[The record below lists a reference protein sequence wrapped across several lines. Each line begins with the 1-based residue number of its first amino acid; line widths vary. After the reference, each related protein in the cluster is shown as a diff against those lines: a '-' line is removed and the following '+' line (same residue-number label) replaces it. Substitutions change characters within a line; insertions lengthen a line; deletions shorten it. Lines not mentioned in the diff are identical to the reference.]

1 MKKAVYP
8 AALAARS
15 VPWIL
20 TRWRSFILLS
30 VFCAANVLRPARKK
44 PCIWGLR
51 RRPLRLLQIRIKMKD
66 GEVYMKQKICALLLA
81 LLVMAAA
88 VPAMA
93 AESDKPD
100 NSNYQQSDDGC
111 KDGVC
116 PWKKGG
122 K

>member
-1 MKKAVYP
+1 
-8 AALAARS
+8 
-15 VPWIL
+15 
-20 TRWRSFILLS
+20 
-30 VFCAANVLRPARKK
+30 
-44 PCIWGLR
+44 
-51 RRPLRLLQIRIKMKD
+51 
-66 GEVYMKQKICALLLA
+66 MKQKICALLLA
-81 LLVMAAA
+81 LLVMAAV

-100 NSNYQQSDDGC
+100 NSNYQQRDDGC